1 MDVLILNQSEVEMLL
16 PMEECISVMVD
27 ALSALARGQAYQ
39 PVRMMVSPPTAAGIM
54 ALMPSYMTQPE
65 GHAFYGLKAICI
77 FPGNPVMG
85 KAAIQGAVLLYS
97 GETGELLSLMNASAI
112 TTIRTAAV
120 SGVATQ
126 LLARSDAGELAII
139 GSGVQARS
147 HLQAMHCV
155 RRIKRARVTSRRI
168 EHARQFAEALAADFP
183 FPIEP
188 VPTVEEAVRGA
199 DLIVTATTATEP
211 VLNRQWIAPGAHL
224 NIIGAY
230 TPTSR
235 EVDTATMAAA
245 RLFVD
250 RREATLSEAGDF
262 LLAMQEGAV
271 GPAHICAE
279 IGEVLIGSKPGR
291 TSPEEITLFKS
302 LGLPIE
308 DLAAAEYVYR
318 RALERR
324 VGTVVPFSV

>member
-16 PMEECISVMVD
+16 PMEECISVMGD

-39 PVRMMVSPPTAAGIM
+39 PMRMMVCPPGAAGVM
-54 ALMPSYMTQPE
+54 TVMPSYMACNS
-65 GHAFYGLKAICI
+65 GAFYGLKAIGI
-77 FPGNPVMG
+77 FHGNPAKG
-85 KAAIQGAVLLYS
+85 KDAHQGAVLLYS

-112 TTIRTAAV
+112 TAIRTAAV
-120 SGVATQ
+120 SGLATQ
-126 LLARSDAGELAII
+126 LLARPDAGELAII

-147 HLQAMHCV
+147 HLRAMHCV
-155 RRIKRARVTSRRI
+155 RRIRRARVISRRI
-168 EHARQFAEALAADFP
+168 EHARQFAEALAGEFP

-188 VPTVEEAVRGA
+188 VQTVEEAVRGA

-211 VLNRQWIAPGAHL
+211 VLNRGWIAPGAHL

-250 RREATLSEAGDF
+250 RRESALSEAGDF
-262 LLAMQEGAV
+262 ILAMQEGAV
-271 GPAHICAE
+271 GPAHIRAE

-302 LGLPIE
+302 LGLPVE

-318 RALERR
+318 RALERK
-324 VGTVVPFSV
+324 VGTAVPFSVQ